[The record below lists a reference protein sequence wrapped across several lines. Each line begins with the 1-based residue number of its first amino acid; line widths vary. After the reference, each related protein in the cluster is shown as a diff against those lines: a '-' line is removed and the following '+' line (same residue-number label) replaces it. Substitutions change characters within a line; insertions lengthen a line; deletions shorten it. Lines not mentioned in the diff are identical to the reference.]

1 MFKKIVKKIK
11 QNYYIYGLLGIYLVA
26 FILFFPSLK
35 NFYTNDDFF
44 HLRISQINSVKE
56 FFNFFNLVKSPE
68 GWGLYRPLTTQVF
81 YFLTIKFFNL
91 NPVPLHIISF
101 LTFFAIIFLV
111 AEFARIVTKNKDVAL
126 LSAFLYATSATH
138 FGHLYFLG
146 AYQELGMTLFFLLS
160 VISFIKYELNKK
172 NNHLVLSIIFFILA
186 LMSKETAV
194 ILPFVLVLVHLFLFV
209 SKEKIKNVKHFIISI
224 IPYFVLVSF
233 YLCMRFKYYGFAQ
246 GDSYVWNYSI
256 KRVLNTL
263 FWYKLWSFNIPET
276 LVDFVGPGL
285 NFNPN
290 LFRYWGKEFSIIFSL
305 FIVQITVIFI
315 AVVIKFKKII
325 EDWKIYLFSI
335 VWFSFSLIP
344 VIFLPVH
351 KFTYYLTLPL
361 IGLCIFIGNLLIT
374 VKVKKI
380 FIVVFIIVWSGLSFT
395 TLELTKETNWI
406 TQGSKTS
413 KLVFNYIQENKND
426 LIGNNIIFYD
436 TKDDF
441 TLPFSPTKVVSTSL
455 SGDNFFKVFYDGKI
469 NVSYLNGYDKIGNLK
484 SRQFLGY

>member
-160 VISFIKYELNKK
+160 VISFIKFEKRDSYE
-172 NNHLVLSIIFFILA
+172 HLIFSVLFFVFA

-194 ILPFVLVLVHLFLFV
+194 ILPFILILIHLFFLF
-209 SKEKIKNVKHFIISI
+209 SKEKVKNFKQFMISI
-224 IPYFVLVSF
+224 APFLILLSI
-233 YLCMRFKYYGFAQ
+233 YLFMRFKYYGFAQ
-246 GDSYVWNYSI
+246 GDSYLWDFSI
-256 KRVLNTL
+256 KKTLNSL
-263 FWYKLWSFNIPET
+263 VWYKIWSLNVPET

-285 NFNPN
+285 KLNPD
-290 LFRYWGKEFSIIFSL
+290 LLKYWGSEFKIIFSL
-305 FIVQITVIFI
+305 FAAQILVLCISIVY
-315 AVVIKFKKII
+315 KFKII
-325 EDWKIYLFSI
+325 FKDWKIYLFSI
-335 VWFSFSLIP
+335 FWFTVTLVP
-344 VIFLPVH
+344 VLFLPVH
-351 KFTYYLTLPL
+351 KFTYYLTLPVIGIVICISSLL
-361 IGLCIFIGNLLIT
+361 INNKVNKIILIFMLIWIGNSYL
-374 VKVKKI
+374 
-380 FIVVFIIVWSGLSFT
+380 
-395 TLELTKETNWI
+395 TLRLTRETNWI
-406 TQGSKTS
+406 TQGAKTS
-413 KLVFNYIQENKND
+413 QNVLNYLEKDRNKYTNKD
-426 LIGNNIIFYD
+426 VIFYD
-436 TKDDF
+436 TKVDAG
-441 TLPFSPTKVVSTSL
+441 LPFSPTLIVKTSL
-455 SGDNFFKVFYDGKI
+455 SDNNFFEVFFKDI
-469 NVSYLNGYDKIGNLK
+469 RNVNYLTGEDEVGNVK
-484 SRQFLGY
+484 SRQFIGY